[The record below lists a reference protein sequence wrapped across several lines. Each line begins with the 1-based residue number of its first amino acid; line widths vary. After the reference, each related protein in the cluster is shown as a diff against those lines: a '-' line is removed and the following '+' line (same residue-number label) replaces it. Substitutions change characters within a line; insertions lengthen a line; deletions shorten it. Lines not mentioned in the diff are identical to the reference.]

1 MSNLSTTQKYWIKA
15 IRQTPIMFGKECG
28 FDDLGEIH
36 NDWIRRFIV
45 SKGDFTLQAHRGS
58 YKTTCLSIAAAVLLV
73 FRPYQNIILIR
84 KSDGDVKETIT
95 QIANMLEQDIFQGMA
110 YDLHKE
116 RLVLQ
121 QKSVFHID
129 TSLKKNIKGNPQ
141 LQGLGI
147 RSSITGKHGDIIIT
161 DDIVNIEDRVSQ
173 AHRDR
178 TKLAY
183 MELQNIKNIGGRI
196 INCGTPWHKDDAFQ
210 LMPNLSKADCYT
222 TGLINDKQ
230 LQKIRGSM
238 TASLFAANYE
248 LKHIAPE
255 KTLFDL
261 PIIDDGSNTELIYNG
276 VCHIDAAYGG
286 SDGSAFTIAKKLKDG
301 RIFVYGLLKQKHVD
315 DCLEEFEQKRKLFR
329 AGTLYNETNA
339 DKGYLI
345 RKIEGPTSSYHERQ
359 NKHIKISTYLY
370 RNWKDIVFIKG
381 TDPDYINQIL
391 DYTENAG
398 HDDAPDSLA
407 SLLRVIDK
415 DKTKINKTEMINN
428 LKRMGL

>member
-1 MSNLSTTQKYWIKA
+1 MKAEKWLDLVKHKPVAFGHEAGFKDLTEINNQWIKNF
-15 IRQTPIMFGKECG
+15 ILRKE
-28 FDDLGEIH
+28 DQ
-36 NDWIRRFIV
+36 
-45 SKGDFTLQAHRGS
+45 TLQAHRGS
-58 YKTTCLSIAAAVLLV
+58 YKTTSLSIAIALMMVLLPDLALM
-73 FRPYQNIILIR
+73 FMR
-84 KSDGDVKETIT
+84 KTDDDVKEVIQ
-95 QIANMLEQDIFQGMA
+95 QIAKLLDSKRIKQLVHALYKI
-110 YDLHKE
+110 DLQRTKTTAFE
-116 RLVLQ
+116 
-121 QKSVFHID
+121 ID
-129 TSLKKNIKGNPQ
+129 TNVKIGPRGASQ
-141 LQGLGI
+141 LLGLG
-147 RSSITGKHGDIIIT
+147 SGGSITGKHYDIIIT
-161 DDIVNIEDRVSQ
+161 DDIINLNDRISK
-173 AHRDR
+173 ADRDK
-178 TKLAY
+178 TKLVY
-183 MELQNIKNIGGRI
+183 QELQNVKNRGGRF
-196 INCGTPWHKDDAFQ
+196 INCGTPWHKEDAFT
-210 LMPNLSKADCYT
+210 LMPNIEKWDCYS
-222 TGLINDKQ
+222 TGLMSEAEIQNMRSS
-230 LQKIRGSM
+230 L
-238 TASLFAANYE
+238 TPSLFAANYE

-261 PIIDDGSNTELIYNG
+261 PIIDDGNNTELIYNG

-391 DYTENAG
+391 DYTENAE